1 MQLLQL
7 QHQNR
12 MFPCS
17 VKEANKS
24 RCLSADVM
32 VLCEKKQKRRKDYK
46 TITESETCI
55 EIEKKKTK
63 VFQFFLLFQLSRH
76 SVNHTT
82 TSPHPVFFFFF
93 FFKYRHTH
101 TQHTH
106 TRWNVW
112 CSPLRRPAPVMPGL
126 QLNHWRNRKRVT
138 REEGGGHHCAAGKI
152 GMPSAECVSEH
163 MQELLGGE
171 PKPWAQHSV
180 MHFLALSVCSSQLA

>member
-17 VKEANKS
+17 VKETNKS

-93 FFKYRHTH
+93 FLNTDTH
-101 TQHTH
+101 IHNTH
-106 TRWNVW
+106 TRDEM
-112 CSPLRRPAPVMPGL
+112 CGALRYAALPQSCLAYS
-126 QLNHWRNRKRVT
+126 WTTDVT
-138 REEGGGHHCAAGKI
+138 EREWLERREEATT
-152 GMPSAECVSEH
+152 V
-163 MQELLGGE
+163 LLE
-171 PKPWAQHSV
+171 KSV
-180 MHFLALSVCSSQLA
+180 CPQLSVSVSTCKSCLAASQSPELSIL